1 MTDPTPHSDDAT
13 AASRS
18 RRTGAVE
25 RTVSLSGRT
34 NTTLELTAT
43 GLGAFAFTAVA
54 GVALLAL
61 GFGPSPISGPGSVGQ
76 YAALASGVTAALAFA
91 GGRYVLHLRSA
102 PRLDHALDIADV
114 AALAI
119 AHGVIALLSW
129 TLAAAIM
136 SQAFIDATVFAVAA
150 FGLAGATA
158 AVSAYVSFLSAV
170 NMDAQLLAIVLA
182 VFLVEG
188 VLASAL
194 TASDPAWWE
203 ENLSS
208 LGITHDVSAL
218 AFNLTLIVAG
228 LLVSVLARAATR
240 DIPTAEHQS
249 MLKVRSALI
258 VIGVFLALVG
268 VFKVD
273 THFWI
278 HTGVASGMAV
288 TFAVLTIKLRSW
300 VPGISRA
307 FLPVGWTFVA
317 VIVVTAVF
325 FAVGY
330 WALTAVEL
338 VAGVLV
344 FTWIILFLRNVGA
357 LHADTTR

>member
-1 MTDPTPHSDDAT
+1 MTEPIPGRDDAAT
-13 AASRS
+13 GPASQ
-18 RRTGAVE
+18 GGIG
-25 RTVSLSGRT
+25 LSART

-54 GVALLAL
+54 AVALLAL
-61 GFGPSPISGPGSVGQ
+61 GFGPSPIAGPDSVGQ
-76 YAALASGVTAALAFA
+76 YAALASAVTAALAFA

-102 PRLDHALDIADV
+102 PRIDSALDVADV
-114 AALAI
+114 AALAV

-129 TLAAAIM
+129 TLAAEIM
-136 SQAFIDATVFAVAA
+136 SQAFIDATVFALAA
-150 FGLAGATA
+150 YGLAGATA

-228 LLVSVLARAATR
+228 FLVAVLARVATR
-240 DIPTAEHQS
+240 DIPTAEPQG
-249 MLKVRSALI
+249 MLKVRTALI
-258 VIGVFLALVG
+258 IIGVFLGLVG

-288 TFAVLTIKLRSW
+288 TFAVLTIRLRAW
-300 VPGISRA
+300 VPGLSRA
-307 FLPVGWTFVA
+307 FLPVGWGFSA
-317 VIVVTAVF
+317 FIF
-325 FAVGY
+325 FLGVLFAFGRLT
-330 WALTAVEL
+330 LTAVEL

-344 FTWIILFLRNVGA
+344 FAWIILFQRNVGA
-357 LHADTTR
+357 LRADSA